1 VSNWTK
7 RVLLVDSD
15 EAVQKAVRPAL
26 QLLGYDVVAAASAD
40 EALGIIERQEI
51 PCVVADV
58 PSRALSSG
66 DLIRRT
72 LQIDPTIAVLV
83 LTAQNDPECAM
94 LCTQQ
99 GAVDYLLK
107 PVAGPL
113 LACAIQRALERRS
126 GLIAQAEVQRLLNEE
141 VSRLTVELRREQVRA
156 ERLSVAAL
164 GSLVFMMETQDR
176 FLAGHSLR
184 VAQMAAAMAAE
195 MGKSEEEIESVR
207 LAGRLH
213 DIGMLCIGDGILSKQ
228 GSLTPEEFERVKQH
242 VVIGSE
248 ILSRLPS
255 LETVT
260 AFVRGHHERYD
271 GSGYPDGLTDER
283 VPWGARLIGAAEIY
297 DALTTARPYRE
308 TASPEEALK
317 HMQDMAGNVLNPEAH
332 EALVTLVREN
342 RALIF
347 IDGEQE
353 SAIGR
358 IEIHTGMGGV

>member
-1 VSNWTK
+1 MSDWIR

-15 EAVQKAVRPAL
+15 ESTQSVVQAAL

-40 EALGIIERQEI
+40 EALAIIERQEI
-51 PCVVADV
+51 PCMVADV
-58 PSRALSSG
+58 QSRALSSS
-66 DLIRRT
+66 DLIPRA
-72 LQIDPTIAVLV
+72 LEIDPTLAVLV
-83 LTAQNDPECAM
+83 LTAQNDPEYDV
-94 LCTQQ
+94 LCRQQ
-99 GAVDYLLK
+99 GSVDYLLK
-107 PVAGPL
+107 PVAAPL
-113 LACAIQRALERRS
+113 LACAIQRASERRS
-126 GLIAQAEVQRLLNEE
+126 GRIAQAEVQRLLKEE
-141 VSRLTVELRREQVRA
+141 VSRLTIELRREQARA

-164 GSLVFMMETQDR
+164 GSLVYMMETQDR

-248 ILSRLPS
+248 ILSRLPN

-260 AFVRGHHERYD
+260 AFVRGHHERWD
-271 GSGYPDGLTDER
+271 GCGYPDGLTGKR
-283 VPWGARLIGAAEIY
+283 VPWGARLIGAAEVY

-308 TASPEEALK
+308 TTSPEEALK
-317 HMQDMAGNVLNPEAH
+317 HMQEMAGKVVSAEAH
-332 EALVTLVREN
+332 EALVALVRGN

-353 SAIGR
+353 SAISR
-358 IEIHTGMGGV
+358 IESNTGMGGV

>member
-1 VSNWTK
+1 MSNWTR
-7 RVLLVDSD
+7 RVLLVDRD
-15 EAVQKAVRPAL
+15 ESTRSVVQGAL
-26 QLLGYDVVAAASAD
+26 QLLGYDVLAAASAD
-40 EALGIIERQEI
+40 EALGIVERQEI
-51 PCVVADV
+51 PCMVADV
-58 PSRALSSG
+58 PSRALSGSN
-66 DLIRRT
+66 LIRRA
-72 LQIDPTIAVLV
+72 LEVDPTIAVLV
-83 LTAQNDPECAM
+83 LTAENDAECAV
-94 LCTQQ
+94 LCSQQ

-107 PVAGPL
+107 PVAAPL
-113 LACAIQRALERRS
+113 LAGAIQRALERRS
-126 GLIAQAEVQRLLNEE
+126 GIIAQAEAQRLLNEE
-141 VSRLTVELRREQVRA
+141 VSRLTVELRREQARA

-164 GSLVFMMETQDR
+164 GSLVYMMETQDR

-213 DIGMLCIGDGILSKQ
+213 DIGMLCIGEGILSKQ

-248 ILSRLPS
+248 ILSRLPN

-260 AFVRGHHERYD
+260 AFVRGHHERCD
-271 GSGYPDGLTDER
+271 GGGYPDGLAGER

-308 TASPEEALK
+308 TTSPQEALM
-317 HMQDMAGNVLNPEAH
+317 HMQDMAGKVLNPEAH
-332 EALVTLVREN
+332 EVLATLVRGN

-347 IDGEQE
+347 IDGEQQ

-358 IEIHTGMGGV
+358 IESHTGMGGV

>member
-1 VSNWTK
+1 MSNWTK
-7 RVLLVDSD
+7 RVLLVDGD
-15 EAVQKAVRPAL
+15 EAVQEAVRPAL
-26 QLLGYDVVAAASAD
+26 QLLGYDVLAAASAD
-40 EALGIIERQEI
+40 EALGIIERQQI

-58 PSRALSSG
+58 PSPPLNSSDLIHRALE
-66 DLIRRT
+66 
-72 LQIDPTIAVLV
+72 IDPTIAVLV
-83 LTAQNDPECAM
+83 LTAQHDPESVM
-94 LCTQQ
+94 RCTQQ

-107 PVAGPL
+107 PVTAPL
-113 LACAIQRALERRS
+113 LASAIQRALERRS
-126 GLIAQAEVQRLLNEE
+126 GHIAQAEIQRVLNEA
-141 VSRLTVELRREQVRA
+141 VARLTVDLRREQVRA

-184 VAQMAAAMAAE
+184 VAHMAAAMAAE

-228 GSLTPEEFERVKQH
+228 GTLTPEEFERVKQH

-248 ILSRLPS
+248 ILSRLPN

-260 AFVRGHHERYD
+260 AFVRGHHERCD
-271 GSGYPDGLTDER
+271 GSGYPDGLPDER

-317 HMQDMAGNVLNPEAH
+317 HMQHMAGKVVNPEVH
-332 EALVTLVREN
+332 EALTTLVREN

-358 IEIHTGMGGV
+358 IETYTGMGGV